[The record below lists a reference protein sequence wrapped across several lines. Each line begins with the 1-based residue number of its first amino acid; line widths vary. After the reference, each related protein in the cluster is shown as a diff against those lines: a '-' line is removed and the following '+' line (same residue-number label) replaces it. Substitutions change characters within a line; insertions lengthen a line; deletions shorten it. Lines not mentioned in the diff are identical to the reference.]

1 MTDRIAEK
9 TARAVAITAQKAYEA
24 ARENCPVRTGRLK
37 SSIKSETFGNTAIVS
52 ANTDYAVFVELGTG
66 RTAPQPFMQNALYS
80 AARSASGI
88 FLQEIFG
95 EGGLLEMERNY
106 QND

>member
-1 MTDRIAEK
+1 MTGIAEK
-9 TARAVAITAQKAYEA
+9 AARAVALTAREAYEA
-24 ARENCPVRTGRLK
+24 AKENCPVRTGRLK
-37 SSIKSETFGNTAIVS
+37 NSIKSETFGNTATVS

-80 AARSASGI
+80 AAIAAPEI
-88 FLQEIFG
+88 FLREIFG